1 MIDKERLTTLVQDA
15 TKGCARY
22 WASLIA
28 DHLIDNGIILPPIKL
43 GDSVWDIYY
52 HKPRE
57 WKVAY
62 IGYNG
67 EDFDISLRF
76 KNGARTRTRMINGKH
91 LNRLIFLTREE
102 AIKALCND

>member
-1 MIDKERLTTLVQDA
+1 MVDREKLIDLVQDS
-15 TKGCARY
+15 TNGCARY

-28 DHLIDNGIILPPIKL
+28 DHLIDNGIILPPVKL

-52 HKPRE
+52 SKPRE

-76 KNGARTRTRMINGKH
+76 QNGARVRTRRIDGNLIN
-91 LNRLIFLTREE
+91 RTIFLSRED
-102 AIKALCND
+102 AIRAFKI

>member
-1 MIDKERLTTLVQDA
+1 MIDRERLTNLVQDA

-28 DHLIDNGIILPPIKL
+28 NHLIENGIILPPIKL

-52 HKPRE
+52 TKPRE
-57 WKVAY
+57 WKVVY

-76 KNGARTRTRMINGKH
+76 QNGARARTKLISGKH
-91 LNRLIFLTREE
+91 INRIYFLSKED
-102 AIKALCND
+102 AIRSCML